1 MSRIERLLSR
11 CARANSYLRA
21 VRSQSDN
28 IPMIQESILE
38 LQDNLNKLKGESNVE
53 PVLDTLEEG
62 VYAVEKFVS
71 LIKSSVRDRRSVAGV
86 SRSRK

>member
-1 MSRIERLLSR
+1 
-11 CARANSYLRA
+11 
-21 VRSQSDN
+21 
-28 IPMIQESILE
+28 MIQDSILE

-53 PVLDTLEEG
+53 SVLDTLEEG

-71 LIKSSVRDRRSVAGV
+71 LIKYSVRDRRSVAGV